1 MRALPR
7 NQLADAATARD
18 VSLYQWLQTRIG
30 LVQDSGLVLIH
41 VL

>member
-18 VSLYQWLQTRIG
+18 VSLYHWFQSRKG
-30 LVQDSGLVLIH
+30 LPRDIDLVPVH
-41 VL
+41 VI

>member
-1 MRALPR
+1 MHALPR

-18 VSLYQWLQTRIG
+18 VSLYYWLQNSIG
-30 LVQDSGLVLIH
+30 PPQNTDLVPTH